1 VLAGGRSQQC
11 SVRSERKKR
20 ESNGTPEMPS
30 LSVLLRF
37 RCLFIKNSAGKTLF
51 QSARKRLRRFV
62 LASSSTNAPL
72 YTKLI
77 RTTVNFFPLVYFG
90 CQCRSIRDCTV
101 PISPSTQARRAAM
114 AKKRKAKAAA
124 KKTKKRRKKK

>member
-1 VLAGGRSQQC
+1 MTQARVECAKASLNGA
-11 SVRSERKKR
+11 
-20 ESNGTPEMPS
+20 SNVPDS
-30 LSVLLRF
+30 SALLRF
-37 RCLFIKNSAGKTLF
+37 RYLFDEKAAAEAIFAAT
-51 QSARKRLRRFV
+51 SARRKHSERRRIG
-62 LASSSTNAPL
+62 ANAPL
-72 YTKLI
+72 YTKLS

-90 CQCRSIRDCTV
+90 CQCRSIRDCTA

>member
-1 VLAGGRSQQC
+1 VGK
-11 SVRSERKKR
+11 VP
-20 ESNGTPEMPS
+20 NPS
-30 LSVLLRF
+30 ALLRF
-37 RCLFIKNSAGKTLF
+37 FYLFDENAAAATVF
-51 QSARKRLRRFV
+51 ATMCARRKRSVRRRGG
-62 LASSSTNAPL
+62 ANAWL
-72 YTKLI
+72 YTKLS

-90 CQCRSIRDCTV
+90 CQCRSIRDCTA